1 MCPSQK
7 NQVSEQENEKRKNDA
22 LSWLKN
28 EEPVNDDA
36 DNVEEADDDDW
47 DAEVASA
54 HVKVKKIKLVSEK
67 VNEKRKN
74 DALSKKKVG

>member
-22 LSWLKN
+22 LSWLKD
-28 EEPVNDDA
+28 EEPVNNDM

-47 DAEVASA
+47 NVEVASMC
-54 HVKVKKIKLVSEK
+54 VQVKKIKLVSKKMRKEK
-67 VNEKRKN
+67 MTH
-74 DALSKKKVG
+74 

>member
-1 MCPSQK
+1 MCQSQK

-28 EEPVNDDA
+28 EELVNDDV
-36 DNVEEADDDDW
+36 DNVEEVDDNDW
-47 DAEVASA
+47 DTEVASA
-54 HVKVKKIKLVSEK
+54 RVEVKKIKLVSKK

-74 DALSKKKVG
+74 NALSKRKAG